1 VEENVALRVPHFM
14 VVPLIVAGTDLIVSL
29 PNQVAKA
36 WTHLVKMKVHPLP
49 IRIPSFEVSL
59 YWHPRVENDVA
70 NRWLRG
76 ALHELFGDG

>member
-1 VEENVALRVPHFM
+1 
-14 VVPLIVAGTDLIVSL
+14 
-29 PNQVAKA
+29 
-36 WTHLVKMKVHPLP
+36 
-49 IRIPSFEVSL
+49 VSL